1 VTYAGTAQGS
11 AARQIVS
18 AAAPPAP
25 APVKADTGKAVAAK
39 AAPSLAT
46 TIPMDTV
53 TLRITGQTV
62 DIQALTRFMRDLE
75 QSPFIER
82 VQLEKSELV
91 LVQQKEATQF
101 SLLALFT
108 RPDSTQVRRVALTA
122 NAR

>member
-1 VTYAGTAQGS
+1 MRYFLKFALLFWLAVPLALAQ
-11 AARQIVS
+11 
-18 AAAPPAP
+18 AP
-25 APVKADTGKAVAAK
+25 KADTTKADPTK
-39 AAPSLAT
+39 AAPRLAT
-46 TIPMDTV
+46 SIPLDTV
-53 TLRITGQTV
+53 MLRISGQTV

-91 LVQQKEATQF
+91 IVQAKEATQF

-122 NAR
+122 NTR